1 MKRTITLSLLT
12 LICFFEVAQTV
23 TLTYTGRD
31 ADNRYVKLDRVVVN
45 NYTRGWQK
53 TLTWPDTTLTLKNTA
68 NMIVSSE
75 NEGFAL
81 SQNNPNPFVGT
92 TDVHLTVADAG
103 TVTLDIVDGN
113 GKIAV
118 EPISAMVLIQGKLV
132 PDGYITETSSNNNM
146 DASKDTTTD
155 STRNTSDATDN
166 TGTSET
172 NNTSTN
178 SDDNDNSG
186 STKGFGIV
194 SIIIAALVGILVG
207 FGGSLLIRRKK

>member
-1 MKRTITLSLLT
+1 MIFNPGETETTVELPEGKWD
-12 LICFFEVAQTV
+12 ICVAGLKAGV
-23 TLTYTGRD
+23 T
-31 ADNRYVKLDRVVVN
+31 
-45 NYTRGWQK
+45 
-53 TLTWPDTTLTLKNTA
+53 
-68 NMIVSSE
+68 
-75 NEGFAL
+75 AL
-81 SQNNPNPFVGT
+81 RS
-92 TDVHLTVADAG
+92 
-103 TVTLDIVDGN
+103 VDN

-132 PDGYITETSSNNNM
+132 PDGYITETSSNNNT
-146 DASKDTTTD
+146 DASKDTATD
-155 STRNTSDATDN
+155 STRNTSDASGN
-166 TGTSET
+166 TGNSES